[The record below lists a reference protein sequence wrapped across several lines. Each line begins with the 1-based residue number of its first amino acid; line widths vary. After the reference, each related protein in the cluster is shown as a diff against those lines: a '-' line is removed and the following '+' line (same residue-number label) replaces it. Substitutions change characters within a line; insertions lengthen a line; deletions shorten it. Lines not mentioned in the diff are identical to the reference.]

1 MKARKSL
8 KAKPVPKA
16 RRASVK
22 YEKPRVI
29 SKTKD
34 DQFVDKELPFVGATS
49 VYKTYVPARRG
60 LHL

>member
-1 MKARKSL
+1 MKTNN
-8 KAKPVPKA
+8 
-16 RRASVK
+16 ASKNTRLATSCRQTIK

-29 SKTKD
+29 SKMKD
-34 DQFVDKELPFVGATS
+34 DAFVGKELPFVGATS